1 MKILNY
7 SEFGL
12 KVRSWLLENQKTLTW
27 LADEMGVSV
36 SYVSDILKGSR
47 KSERR
52 IAEIK
57 KLIGM

>member
-1 MKILNY
+1 MNILNY

-52 IAEIK
+52 IDEIK